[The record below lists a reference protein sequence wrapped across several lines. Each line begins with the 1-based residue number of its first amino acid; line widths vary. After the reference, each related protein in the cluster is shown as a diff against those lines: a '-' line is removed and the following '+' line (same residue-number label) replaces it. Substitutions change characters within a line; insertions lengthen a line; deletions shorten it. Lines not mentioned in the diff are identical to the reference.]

1 MLLAFLLFTLLAGA
15 RDIMSIF
22 SIREKPAIIAVCFD
36 ANVKSNRYA
45 SAGRSGG
52 YSEAFAVLG
61 RFLGR
66 AHTRLWDMKG
76 NGQLYVK
83 QTQLAKL
90 GADEVSIEVAG
101 ECHPQL
107 SCARETS
114 LHSGKGHARAHHVP
128 GHRLQLLPPPS
139 AAEATT
145 SC

>member
-1 MLLAFLLFTLLAGA
+1 M
-15 RDIMSIF
+15 
-22 SIREKPAIIAVCFD
+22 CFD
-36 ANVKSNRYA
+36 ANVNSNRYA
-45 SAGRSGG
+45 SAGKSGG

-76 NGQLYVK
+76 NGQLHVK
-83 QTQLAKL
+83 QTQLAEL

-114 LHSGKGHARAHHVP
+114 LHSGISDECGLAGGVCSHGFP
-128 GHRLQLLPPPS
+128 LLGMFLAMPAP
-139 AAEATT
+139 ERFL
-145 SC
+145 